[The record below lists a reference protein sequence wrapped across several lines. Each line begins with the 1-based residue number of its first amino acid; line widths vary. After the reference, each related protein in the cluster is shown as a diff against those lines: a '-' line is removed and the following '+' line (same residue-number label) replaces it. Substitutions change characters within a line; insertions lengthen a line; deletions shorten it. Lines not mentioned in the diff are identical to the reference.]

1 MSGTS
6 ISTTFSV
13 WFFKK
18 NVSYVT
24 LYQLI
29 KFNSLIAFT
38 SQDIGLYVYQNY
50 LLTRL
55 WRHNIWNQ
63 SNHFCYMTKK
73 SWQKL
78 KYVENEK
85 SFWDEIKNIFHYF

>member
-6 ISTTFSV
+6 ISTTF
-13 WFFKK
+13 
-18 NVSYVT
+18 
-24 LYQLI
+24 LYDFSWKMFLVLHYI
-29 KFNSLIAFT
+29 NWPNLFTIAFT
-38 SQDIGLYVYQNY
+38 SRDIGQYVYQNY

-85 SFWDEIKNIFHYF
+85 SFWGEIKNIFHYF